1 MKRASRQ
8 RTAAEF
14 SKSLH
19 QRLNSYALVAG
30 AAGVGA
36 LALTTPAEAKIVYT
50 PTHVRLVP
58 GTPFPIDLNK
68 DGIVDFFLI
77 QYPWHGSSIMELSA
91 CQYVSSGYWGPFC
104 YQKIGANAIRA
115 TKSNQ
120 WAADLRSGAIIK
132 AGDRFNR
139 GDVHLGAVGYHSTTR
154 WSGPWMN
161 GGKGVKNRYLG
172 LKFKV
177 GGRFHFGWARISV
190 KTAPPHG
197 VTAVLTGYAYETIPG
212 KAIIAGKTKGP
223 DVTTVYPASLGHL
236 AAGASALSAWRV
248 KQTAATTH

>member
-8 RTAAEF
+8 RTTVEF

-19 QRLNSYALVAG
+19 QRLNSYALAAT
-30 AAGVGA
+30 AAGVSA
-36 LALTTPAEAKIVYT
+36 LALTAPAEAKIVYT
-50 PTHVRLVP
+50 PTHVKLSR
-58 GTPFPIDLNK
+58 TPFPIDLNK

-77 QYPWHGSSIMELSA
+77 QYFLHGSSAMELSA
-91 CQYVSSGYWGPFC
+91 CQYVSQGYWAPFC

-115 TKSNQ
+115 SKSNK
-120 WAADLRSGAIIK
+120 WATDLRSGAIIK
-132 AGDRFNR
+132 AGDRFR
-139 GDVHLGAVGYHSTTR
+139 GYAPLGGVVYHSTTH
-154 WSGPWMN
+154 WFGPWMN

-172 LKFKV
+172 LKFKA
-177 GGRFHFGWARISV
+177 GGRFHFGWARITV

-223 DVTTVYPASLGHL
+223 DLTTVYPASLGHL
-236 AAGASALSAWRV
+236 AAGVSAIPAWRV
-248 KQTAATTH
+248 KQTAATAH